1 MPKKSKLMMIALSI
15 GVALGYKKRKEEHK
29 EPSWFRS
36 VQNNEIKEVRK
47 FMHKGQNVNLANRR
61 GRSALMMATYN
72 HHTPL
77 IQLLIESGSDVNQQD
92 DMKNSPYLYAAAED
106 YIDVLALMEGQ
117 IDETVTNRYGST
129 ALILACESGSIDS
142 VRWILEH
149 TNTDVDAINQLGWTA
164 LLVAILFGDGSKKY
178 IAIIAALVEAGANI
192 NISDKD
198 GVTPLEHAEKLGYQE
213 IEMLLEIQ
221 QKVM

>member
-15 GVALGYKKRKEEHK
+15 GVALGYKKRKEEQK

-36 VQNNEIKEVRK
+36 VQNNEIKAVRK
-47 FMHKGQNVNLANRR
+47 FLHKGQNVNVVNRR

-77 IQLLIESGSDVNQQD
+77 VQLLIEAGSDVNQQD

-106 YIDVLALMEGQ
+106 YIDVLPLMKNK

-129 ALILACESGSIDS
+129 ALILACESGSVDS
-142 VRWILEH
+142 VRWILEN
-149 TNTDVDAINQLGWTA
+149 TNTDVDTINQLGWTA

-192 NISDKD
+192 NMSDKD
-198 GVTPLEHAEKLGYQE
+198 GVTPLEHAEKLGYKE
-213 IEMLLEIQ
+213 IELLLEIQ